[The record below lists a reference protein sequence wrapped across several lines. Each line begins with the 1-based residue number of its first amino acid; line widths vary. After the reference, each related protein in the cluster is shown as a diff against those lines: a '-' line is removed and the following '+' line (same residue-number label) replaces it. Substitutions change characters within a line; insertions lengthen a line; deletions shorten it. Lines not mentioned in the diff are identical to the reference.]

1 MCSVSDK
8 NDVTMKVSSFV
19 EQPSSKKDEVIVSKS
34 RPSSIASQRPSK
46 PSEGIYLLHFIF
58 N

>member
-1 MCSVSDK
+1 
-8 NDVTMKVSSFV
+8 MKVSSIV